1 MARAA
6 TARGLA
12 VTVCAR
18 SSSDL
23 DRVAAELP
31 ALHCVRADVVVPE
44 DREALLDSA
53 VAWAGP
59 VDVLVNNA
67 ALSGPHDYTNAFTLG
82 ADRARP
88 EIEVNLVAPIDLTRL
103 FLAQRATRGG
113 GEATIAMVG
122 TPGALFPLE
131 ASPLYS
137 TTKAGLHMFTLA
149 LRRQLR
155 DDPTVKVL
163 EIFPPALDTRLTT
176 GLDVP
181 AQAANGEDAIRE
193 CGRRCVE
200 GILAGDEVILPDP
213 GAAAAYAALVPDL
226 DEAWIDT
233 VNRGVQRQPGWDR
246 PGV

>member
-1 MARAA
+1 
-6 TARGLA
+6 
-12 VTVCAR
+12 
-18 SSSDL
+18 
-23 DRVAAELP
+23 VA
-31 ALHCVRADVVVPE
+31 VPE

-53 VAWAGP
+53 TAWAGP

-113 GEATIAMVG
+113 GEVTIAMVG
-122 TPGALFPLE
+122 TPGALFPLD

-193 CGRRCVE
+193 CGRRCLE
-200 GILAGDEVILPDP
+200 GILAGDEVILPDA

-226 DEAWIDT
+226 DEAWIDM